1 MSEAQ
6 ATQPALTRKD
16 FISDQEIRWCPGC
29 GDYSI
34 LAAIQMVMPKI
45 GKKKEDIVFVSGIG
59 CSSRFPYYMNT
70 YGMHTIHGRAPA
82 IATGLKLANPN
93 LDVWVITGDG
103 DSMSIGGNHFIHAL
117 RRNVDLKIIIFN
129 NEIYGLTKG
138 QYSPTSQT
146 GLVTK
151 STPYGSVDRSFLP
164 GSLATGAEASFFA
177 RTIDTDVKHMQ
188 DVFLKAAEHKG
199 TAVVEVLQNCVIF
212 NDNVHGPHSEKETK
226 DDTTLKLEHGK
237 PLIFGKEKNKGI
249 KISGLTPEVV
259 TIGENG
265 ITQNDLFVHNE
276 NLADPTYSFMLSRF
290 THPHFPV
297 PMGVFRAIPSAIYDR
312 DVLAQVNAVIEKKGV
327 GDMKKLLFSGD
338 TWEVK

>member
-1 MSEAQ
+1 MSEMP
-6 ATQPALTRKD
+6 TYTKKD
-16 FISDQEIRWCPGC
+16 FVPDQEVKWCPGC

-59 CSSRFPYYMNT
+59 CSSRFPYYMAT

-82 IATGLKLANPN
+82 IATGLKTTNPN

-103 DSMSIGGNHFIHAL
+103 DSMSIGGNHLIHAI
-117 RRNVDLKIIIFN
+117 RRNVDLKIVIFN

-138 QYSPTSQT
+138 QYSPTSNV

-151 STPYGSVDRSFLP
+151 STPYGSIDRAFHP
-164 GSLATGAEASFFA
+164 GSLVTGAEATFFA

-188 DVFLKAAEHKG
+188 DVFLKAAAHKG

-212 NDNVHGPHSEKETK
+212 HDGAHENLSNKEMK
-226 DDTTLKLEHGK
+226 EDTTLKLEHGK
-237 PLIFGKEKNKGI
+237 PLIFGKDKNKGI
-249 KISGLTPEVV
+249 MIKGMTPEIV

-265 ITQNDLFVHNE
+265 ITEKDIFVHNE
-276 NLADPTYSFMLSRF
+276 NIMDPTYTFMLSRF
-290 THPHFPV
+290 THPTFPV
-297 PMGVFRAIPSAIYDR
+297 PLGVFRSVSAPCYDAE
-312 DVLAQVNAVIEKKGV
+312 VQNQVNAVTEKKGK
-327 GDMKKLLFSGD
+327 GDMKALLASGE
-338 TWEVK
+338 TWTVK